1 MQENS
6 IHPDT
11 LTVYYEALN
20 RLVAKDLKITLNAVA
35 IEAGRSPGSIKKKR
49 EVFAPLI
56 REIQIRAKEQRDSA
70 KPGALQVQQAKV
82 KASKARADATDFEAK
97 YKAALARELMLLIAW
112 DEVTQELRKVAK
124 VVPIKPPIRP

>member
-1 MQENS
+1 MQQSNN
-6 IHPDT
+6 HPDT

-20 RLVAKDLKITLNAVA
+20 RLVAKGLKITLNAVA
-35 IEAGRSPGSIKKKR
+35 IEAARSPGSIKKKR
-49 EVFAPLI
+49 EIFAPLI

-124 VVPIKPPIRP
+124 VVPIKPPVRP